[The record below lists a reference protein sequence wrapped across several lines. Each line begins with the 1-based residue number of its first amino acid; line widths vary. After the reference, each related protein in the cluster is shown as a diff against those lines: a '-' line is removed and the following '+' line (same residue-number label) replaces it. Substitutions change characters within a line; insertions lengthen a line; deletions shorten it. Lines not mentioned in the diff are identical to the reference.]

1 MRNGFLRRLS
11 FFLLGLAIGTFI
23 LKFFLQKKNVNFD
36 YLPNAR
42 TLKSI
47 RNIQPLSYSV
57 NAKTFMIDNQ
67 IDTLTINQILST
79 GKVDF
84 SRSETHT
91 NPCKTYLI
99 LSPNNTTQIA
109 LTVTRCDSTATVE
122 KIEIL
127 D

>member
-99 LSPNNTTQIA
+99 LPPNNTTQIA

-122 KIEIL
+122 KIELL

>member
-84 SRSETHT
+84 SRSKTHT

-99 LSPNNTTQIA
+99 LPPNNTTQIA